1 MQQYNAAVRFK
12 TFFCLQVNCPFC
24 GVEFHLKTR
33 LQQHIKLMHTERGVK
48 NWKCGYCAH
57 ASALRG
63 NCRKHQKNEHKGM
76 KEWIVDMRKEKPTVV
91 NQQLETAFPQM
102 KKLVYWH
109 FEKGKK
115 LKSNLHIAASEIS
128 FRFLSVSR
136 KFVRICLYQ
145 SNCLALDG
153 HNLAKCVACTFYLAW
168 RRGMFTLLTVVELS
182 VTNGPL
188 VTVGMLL
195 IGPWLSV

>member
-1 MQQYNAAVRFK
+1 MQKVGGGMSHCLTEICAWDIVHFPNFCSSSPSRTRSNPRFTRAK
-12 TFFCLQVNCPFC
+12 TLCLIRQLLPQVNCPFC

-76 KEWIVDMRKEKPTVV
+76 KEWIVDLRKEKPTIV

-102 KKLVYWH
+102 RKLVY
-109 FEKGKK
+109 
-115 LKSNLHIAASEIS
+115 
-128 FRFLSVSR
+128 
-136 KFVRICLYQ
+136 
-145 SNCLALDG
+145 
-153 HNLAKCVACTFYLAW
+153 
-168 RRGMFTLLTVVELS
+168 
-182 VTNGPL
+182 
-188 VTVGMLL
+188 
-195 IGPWLSV
+195 